1 MDGDHVA
8 VLDTQVVADDTVD
21 AGAAIIEVVV
31 GKDDQNGVLSL
42 LATDQ
47 HSVATEELEGIHG
60 VVGEGNDRI
69 IIVDSISNPRFFISE
84 LVRKFSMSCQRT
96 SAGWASFSS

>member
-1 MDGDHVA
+1 MDGDNIT

-47 HSVATEELEGIHG
+47 HGVATEELEGVHG
-60 VVGEGNDRI
+60 VVGEGNDRV
-69 IIVDSISNPRFFISE
+69 IIVDGISNPRLFISE
-84 LVRKFSMSCQRT
+84 LIRRFSTSCQHT
-96 SAGWASFSS
+96 SAGWASFSF